1 MGDDEKDD
9 FNLHVL
15 VDTGDV
21 VALLHAIARWKKIK
35 SRKSTIVLSI
45 KPDQSRFRLGL
56 EEGPPINR
64 VAAGWKRYDLAEFFP
79 EMKQSP

>member
-1 MGDDEKDD
+1 
-9 FNLHVL
+9 
-15 VDTGDV
+15 
-21 VALLHAIARWKKIK
+21 
-35 SRKSTIVLSI
+35 
-45 KPDQSRFRLGL
+45 L